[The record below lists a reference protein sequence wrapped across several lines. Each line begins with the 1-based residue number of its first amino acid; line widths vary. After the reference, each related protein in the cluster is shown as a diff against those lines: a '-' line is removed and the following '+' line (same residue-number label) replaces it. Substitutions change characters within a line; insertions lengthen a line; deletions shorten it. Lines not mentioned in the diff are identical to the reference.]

1 MKLNHYLLAVAASA
15 LLLGCEPKNDPV
27 PQAADKPVTG
37 KEVKEQY
44 KDALNTTKDYV
55 GQSKD
60 EFLAAVNLKMKDLDG
75 KIDELAKKSEGYKDD
90 AKVQADKALAALREQ
105 RSAAGK
111 KYDELKD
118 ASKEVW
124 DKTKTNFALA
134 WEELEKSYEN
144 AKAKFQ

>member
-1 MKLNHYLLAVAASA
+1 MKLTHYISALAAAG
-15 LLLGCEPKNDPV
+15 LLLGCDQKDPAV
-27 PQAADKPVTG
+27 PMADKPVTG

-60 EFLAAVNLKMKDLDG
+60 EFLAAMNTKMKELDV

-111 KYDELKD
+111 KYDEMKD
-118 ASKEVW
+118 ASKDVW
-124 DKTKTNFALA
+124 DKTKAGF
-134 WEELEKSYEN
+134 
-144 AKAKFQ
+144 

>member
-1 MKLNHYLLAVAASA
+1 MKLNHYLLAVAAA
-15 LLLGCEPKNDPV
+15 GLLLGCDQKDQTV
-27 PQAADKPVTG
+27 PSAGEKPVTG

-60 EFLAAVNLKMKDLDG
+60 EFLAAANTKLKDLDG
-75 KIDELAKKSEGYKDD
+75 KIDELAKKSEGYKED

-111 KYDELKD
+111 KYDEMKD
-118 ASKEVW
+118 ASKDVW
-124 DKTKTNFALA
+124 DKAKAGFASA
-134 WEELEKSYEN
+134 WEELEKSYEDV
-144 AKAKFQ
+144 KSKFQ